1 MSLTLRALN
10 EDSDAEFLANPRI
23 VTADNQQA
31 KIEITRNQPVPQL
44 NFNEQTATAV
54 FGGFEDKKFG
64 NTLIVRP
71 SVNKDDFITLSVK
84 PEISN
89 KVGDSTFIFAGA
101 HGVEPDHRHTHPG
114 FQRLDSRA
122 ATLSRLVDYCRMKS
136 TRRGTR
142 CPLWG
147 TSRSSATSSRS
158 I

>member
-1 MSLTLRALN
+1 PVPGANPPTQGFPLGNPNNNNFLGSLGHLTPGQFAILSVPQFSATLTALN
-10 EDSDAEFLANPRI
+10 EDSDAEFLANPRV

-54 FGGFEDKKFG
+54 FGGFEDKTFG

-71 SVNKDDFITLSVK
+71 SVNKDNYITLSVK

-101 HGVEPDHRHTHPG
+101 QV
-114 FQRLDSRA
+114 S
-122 ATLSRLVDYCRMKS
+122 
-136 TRRGTR
+136 
-142 CPLWG
+142 
-147 TSRSSATSSRS
+147 
-158 I
+158 

>member
-1 MSLTLRALN
+1 MRALN

-23 VTADNQQA
+23 VTADNQEA

-84 PEISN
+84 PTISN
-89 KVGDSTFIFAGA
+89 KVAIAPSSSPA
-101 HGVEPDHRHTHPG
+101 
-114 FQRLDSRA
+114 
-122 ATLSRLVDYCRMKS
+122 
-136 TRRGTR
+136 RR
-142 CPLWG
+142 
-147 TSRSSATSSRS
+147 
-158 I
+158 